1 MKKLWTFGC
10 SFTYGDGTLEHDEYR
25 RKFKI
30 NNDNLPWTQLLANEL
45 KLELINKGM
54 GGSSNESIL
63 DSIILNYDSINEDD
77 IVIIGKTW
85 SHRFDFP
92 KTMNSIEPQSIVYR
106 GGERDVKKWFDDL
119 TVGIFN
125 EEQIECIKLF
135 SVEFATQ
142 PLYSH
147 RHDIRFN
154 FIKDRLIKD
163 KKIKICHIWDVE
175 NLWDKYERIHEATNG
190 EIWDS
195 HWSYKGHNDFF
206 KHIINI
212 IQTPKLI

>member
-30 NNDNLPWTQLLANEL
+30 NDDNLPWTQLLANEL

-63 DSIILNYDSINEDD
+63 DSIILNYDNINEDD
-77 IVIIGKTW
+77 IVIISKTW

-92 KTMNSIEPQSIVYR
+92 KKIGSIEPQSIVYR
-106 GGERDVKKWFDDL
+106 GGESDVKRWFDDL

-125 EEQIECIKLF
+125 ENQIECIKVF

-142 PLYSH
+142 PLYSY

-175 NLWDKYERIHEATNG
+175 NLWNKYETIHHATNN
-190 EIWDS
+190 EIRDY
-195 HWSYKGHNDFF
+195 HWSYKGHSDFF
-206 KHIINI
+206 NYLLSI
-212 IQTPKLI
+212 IQKPKLI

>member
-25 RKFKI
+25 HKFKI
-30 NNDNLPWTQLLANEL
+30 DDDNLPWMYLLSNEL
-45 KLELINKGM
+45 KIELINKGV
-54 GGSSNESIL
+54 GGISNESIL
-63 DSIILNYDSINEDD
+63 DSIILNYDNINEGD

-92 KTMNSIEPQSIVYR
+92 KKIGSIEPQSIVYR
-106 GGERDVKKWFDDL
+106 GGESDVKKWFDDL
-119 TVGIFN
+119 TMGIFN
-125 EEQIECIKLF
+125 EEQIECIKQF

-147 RHDIRFN
+147 RHDTRFN

-175 NLWDKYERIHEATNG
+175 NLWEKYETIREATNDK
-190 EIWDS
+190 IMDS
-195 HWSYKGHNDFF
+195 HWSYKGHKDFF
-206 KHIINI
+206 NYILNI
-212 IQTPKLI
+212 IQTSKLI

>member
-10 SFTYGDGTLEHDEYR
+10 SFTYGDGTFEYDSYAQR
-25 RKFKI
+25 YRLSEI
-30 NNDNLPWTQLLANEL
+30 ELPWTHLLANEL
-45 KLELINKGM
+45 NLKLINRGL
-54 GGSSNESIL
+54 GGSSNESIIDRII
-63 DSIILNYDSINEDD
+63 DSWDEIDEGD

-92 KTMNSIEPQSIVYR
+92 KKIGSIEPQSIVYR
-106 GGERDVKKWFDDL
+106 GGESDVKKWFDDL

-125 EEQIECIKLF
+125 QEQIECIKSF

-163 KKIKICHIWDVE
+163 NKVKFCYIWDVE
-175 NLWDKYERIHEATNG
+175 SLWNKYETINQATN
-190 EIWDS
+190 EQIRDF
-195 HWSYKGHNDFF
+195 HWSYKGHRDFF
-206 KHIINI
+206 NYLMKIIKS
-212 IQTPKLI
+212 PKLI